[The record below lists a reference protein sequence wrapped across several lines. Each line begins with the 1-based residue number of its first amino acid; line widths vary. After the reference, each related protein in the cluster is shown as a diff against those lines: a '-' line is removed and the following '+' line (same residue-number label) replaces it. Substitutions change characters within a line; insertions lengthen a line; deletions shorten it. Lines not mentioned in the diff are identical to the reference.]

1 MQRQTNKT
9 NKTNSRNQ
17 KSPRSPQDR
26 SKGGRSEEPKR
37 YGNYGK
43 PRRPG
48 PTAPR
53 PPREV
58 REVREVREED
68 QEPREISWGRH
79 VAQAALEG
87 TQSVNKVW
95 VLKSMMETPF
105 GAKVRQLA
113 KEKGAALSVVEKA
126 KLDALTFNGNH
137 QGIVVSIAAHQ
148 YADLDELIAT
158 SRAAKHPLLLVLD
171 GVEDPHNLG
180 ALIRTAVGAG
190 AQGVIIPTRRAVGLT
205 GTVEKAS
212 AGTLDQM
219 PVARAGNLTALL
231 KQLKKAG
238 FWIMA
243 AAGKGEKSPYE
254 IDLTGPLALVIGGE
268 GEGVSRL
275 VLENSDWVVRLPMA
289 GKVESL
295 NASVAG
301 GILMYEVLRQR
312 LQKDPAMLSQAAE
325 AVEAEAVSLEF
336 EEEIEGIEE
345 IFEEE

>member
-1 MQRQTNKT
+1 MRQTNKT
-9 NKTNSRNQ
+9 NKTSKTGNQRN
-17 KSPRSPQDR
+17 PRSPQDR
-26 SKGGRSEEPKR
+26 SKGGRGEEPKR
-37 YGNYGK
+37 FGK
-43 PRRPG
+43 PAPRRPS

-53 PPREV
+53 PPREFQP
-58 REVREVREED
+58 REIEE
-68 QEPREISWGRH
+68 EPREISWGRH

-87 TQSVNKVW
+87 PQSVNKVW

-113 KEKGAALSVVEKA
+113 KEKGAAISVVEKA

-148 YADLDELIAT
+148 YADLDELIAA

-212 AGTLDQM
+212 AGTLSQM
-219 PVARAGNLTALL
+219 PVARAGNLNALL
-231 KQLKKAG
+231 KQLKKEG

-275 VLENSDWVVRLPMA
+275 VLENSDWVVRLPMV
-289 GKVESL
+289 GQVESL

-312 LQKDPAMLSQAAE
+312 LQQDPEMLSRAAE
-325 AVEAEAVSLEF
+325 EAEAVSLEF
-336 EEEIEGIEE
+336 EEEIEGIEGFE
-345 IFEEE
+345 EIEGIFEEE